1 MKLNKIM
8 KLNYSMD
15 EIRIKVEEYIKNV
28 GQVVGRPVLIT
39 YYVMIAETTPK
50 SERTNI
56 MFALIAIVFLTS
68 IDDVLGQIFMMG
80 KGIAAVYAYRKVKK
94 YITPQI
100 KDRVE
105 AKLDEWFHNNVTE
118 LKPVYWINE

>member
-1 MKLNKIM
+1 M

-39 YYVMIAETTPK
+39 YYVMSAETTPK

-56 MFALIAIVFLTS
+56 MFALIAIVFPTS